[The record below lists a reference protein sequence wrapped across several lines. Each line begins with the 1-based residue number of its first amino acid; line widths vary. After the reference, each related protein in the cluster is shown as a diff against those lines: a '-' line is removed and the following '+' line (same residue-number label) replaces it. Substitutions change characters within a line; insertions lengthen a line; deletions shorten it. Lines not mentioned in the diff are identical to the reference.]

1 MNNKISELQLVK
13 DSHILQDLAGRDEKI
28 DKHVGNRLRER
39 RVHMNQSQSAIA
51 NRIGITYQQI
61 QKYES
66 GVNRISAGRLYI
78 MANILDVETNYFFEG
93 LDYIITNEKTN
104 LQELHCAADDIV
116 DDKLR
121 DAIMGIIDVAK
132 KKPNKL

>member
-61 QKYES
+61 QK
-66 GVNRISAGRLYI
+66 
-78 MANILDVETNYFFEG
+78 
-93 LDYIITNEKTN
+93 
-104 LQELHCAADDIV
+104 
-116 DDKLR
+116 
-121 DAIMGIIDVAK
+121 
-132 KKPNKL
+132 